1 MATLHRTPCPACHHA
16 VAVSF
21 HDGGRQPLA
30 TLAWPATAEAARAM
44 KRLPHSFVR
53 CTGCGHVFN
62 REFDYTEIPYGDEP
76 NRMFNRGPIWGE
88 HLSVVRDRLLERLP
102 NAPRV
107 VEIGCGAG
115 ELLHALAE
123 AAPEGTYVGF
133 DPGAPHES
141 NVPGVSFRRELFDP
155 SVHLAALAPDVIVA
169 RHVLEHLH
177 DPLALLQELHATA
190 EMLGRPLLLF
200 VEVPCI
206 DRCFETGRTADFFYE
221 HYSHFT
227 TASFRTMLERASAHV
242 HFVEHGYGDEVVF
255 GVSELGGSLPQRGI
269 LVEARRFE
277 ERASAGRRVVRAQ
290 LDRLHEE
297 GARVALWGGTGKAA
311 MFINAFGADAERF
324 PLVVD
329 SDPAKVGTFVPGT
342 GQRIEF
348 RDVLHEHP
356 VDVIVITTQWRVRE
370 IVAEM
375 AREGISAPLVL
386 LEHDG
391 RLVAHDSS
399 AHPYLDSIVTPTA
412 RSASDDANV
421 PSEPRR
427 ESGLHSHAVNPC
439 ERGSAR
445 GVVGGATL
453 DSSERRRAGVGAT
466 DSRAATSTTDVS
478 SLARALEETTWSSTT
493 PASPELPSRPFST
506 EEA

>member
-1 MATLHRTPCPACHHA
+1 MATLHRAPCPACHHA

-21 HDGGRQPLA
+21 HDGGNQPLA
-30 TLAWPATAEAARAM
+30 TLAWPATAEAARSM

-62 REFDYTEIPYGDEP
+62 RDFDYAEIPYGDEP
-76 NRMFNRGPIWGE
+76 NRMFNRGPIWGA
-88 HLSVVRDRLLERLP
+88 HLATVRDRLLSRVP
-102 NAPRV
+102 SAPRV

-123 AAPEGTYVGF
+123 AAPRGTYVGF
-133 DPGAPHES
+133 DPNAPADADTDA
-141 NVPGVSFRRELFDP
+141 VTFRRELFDP
-155 SVHLAALAPDVIVA
+155 AVHLAELAPDVVVA

-177 DPLALLQELHATA
+177 DPLALLQEIHATS
-190 EMLGRPLLLF
+190 EILGRPILLF

-227 TASFRTMLERASAHV
+227 TTSLRTMLERSSTHV

-255 GVSELGGSLPQRGI
+255 GVAELGGSPTQRSI
-269 LVEARRFE
+269 LAEAARFE
-277 ERASAGRRVVRAQ
+277 TRARDARSTVRRQ
-290 LDRLHEE
+290 LDRLHED

-311 MFINAFGADAERF
+311 MFINAFGADANRF

-329 SDPAKVGTFVPGT
+329 SDPAKVGTFVPGM

-348 RDVLHEHP
+348 RDVLHERP

-375 AREGISAPLVL
+375 AREGISAPQVL
-386 LEHDG
+386 LEHG
-391 RLVAHDSS
+391 GCLVAHDSS
-399 AHPYLDSIVTPTA
+399 AHPYLESSSDEGRVHA
-412 RSASDDANV
+412 LRNHEADASGGANTDVPDANLPDANGSGANV
-421 PSEPRR
+421 DLSGDRPTDLHAAGWPSD
-427 ESGLHSHAVNPC
+427 A
-439 ERGSAR
+439 ERSE
-445 GVVGGATL
+445 
-453 DSSERRRAGVGAT
+453 DSSEDLHA
-466 DSRAATSTTDVS
+466 
-478 SLARALEETTWSSTT
+478 
-493 PASPELPSRPFST
+493 
-506 EEA
+506 EEAA

>member
-1 MATLHRTPCPACHHA
+1 M
-16 VAVSF
+16 
-21 HDGGRQPLA
+21 
-30 TLAWPATAEAARAM
+30 
-44 KRLPHSFVR
+44 
-53 CTGCGHVFN
+53 GCGHVFN

-76 NRMFNRGPIWGE
+76 NRMFNRGPIWGA

-102 NAPRV
+102 TAPRV

-133 DPGAPHES
+133 DPGAPHGSDVRERAEA
-141 NVPGVSFRRELFDP
+141 VSFRRELFDP
-155 SVHLAALAPDVIVA
+155 SVHLAELAPDVIVA

-227 TASFRTMLERASAHV
+227 TSSFRTMLERASAHV

-255 GVSELGGSLPQRGI
+255 GVSELGGSLPQRRI

-290 LDRLHEE
+290 LDRLHDE

-329 SDPAKVGTFVPGT
+329 SDLAKVGTFVPGT

-348 RDVLHEHP
+348 RDVLHERP

-399 AHPYLDSIVTPTA
+399 AHPYLDVTGVATA
-412 RSASDDANV
+412 TRSASADANV

-427 ESGLHSHAVNPC
+427 ESGLEPHSHGLNPYAW
-439 ERGSAR
+439 GSAR
-445 GVVGGATL
+445 EVVGGGVAL
-453 DSSERRRAGVGAT
+453 DPSARRGAGIGAT
-466 DSRAATSTTDVS
+466 DSCSSTTPTDVS
-478 SLARALEETTWSSTT
+478 SLVRAPEETARSSS
-493 PASPELPSRPFST
+493 PASFDAASRST
-506 EEA
+506 GEA